1 VKERDRIVRMLRGER
16 GINLERALQIRHF
29 GRSRRDDESVIPFF
43 ETEEFLA
50 NPFLGEKQSLDR
62 DKFLGLIDRF
72 YELRGWDS
80 QTGWPT
86 QAKLL
91 ELGLDEVAN
100 QLYPEPESVG
110 RRKRT
115 VQR

>member
-29 GRSRRDDESVIPFF
+29 GRSRRDDENVIPFF
-43 ETEEFLA
+43 ETEEYLA

-62 DKFLGLIDRF
+62 QEFLGLIDRF
-72 YELRGWDS
+72 YELRGWDRH
-80 QTGWPT
+80 TGWPT
-86 QAKLL
+86 RAKLL
-91 ELGLDEVAN
+91 ELGLDEVAD
-100 QLYPEPESVG
+100 QLSPENESVE
-110 RRKRT
+110 RHKRT